1 MKSFVVFLLE
11 TDTSETH
18 DFKVLFVVCRY
29 WIGCMEI
36 SIEKR
41 VFAFRFVDFERV
53 IFVFFVWI
61 SIATTELH
69 IRATH
74 SISLAIYFNFFV
86 FWGGLDLIA
95 SISNDCTMGFHWI
108 SIVYFACI
116 CHVCQR
122 VLLGTP
128 DDKVNAN
135 TYLPVFYDF
144 FSYIL
149 FVFSKT
155 RYGELKNA
163 KN

>member
-1 MKSFVVFLLE
+1 MKLFVFLLE

-18 DFKVLFVVCRY
+18 DFNLFFFVSRY

-36 SIEKR
+36 SIERR
-41 VFAFRFVDFERV
+41 VFAFRCVDSERV
-53 IFVFFVWI
+53 IFVYFVRI

-74 SISLAIYFNFFV
+74 SISSAIYFNVFV
-86 FWGGLDLIA
+86 FWGFFLIVW
-95 SISNDCTMGFHWI
+95 ISNDCTMGLHWI
-108 SIVYFACI
+108 SIVYFACV

-122 VLLGTP
+122 VLLGKP
-128 DDKVNAN
+128 DDKINAS
-135 TYLPVFYDF
+135 TYLPMFPDF
-144 FSYIL
+144 FVYFLIP
-149 FVFSKT
+149 KT